1 MSSLLGVCLVS
12 LVLFE
17 ALQSSALDSKCY
29 FGLGLESG
37 SITNDQITAS
47 ANTSSPTSGRLNH
60 DHGAWCFRS
69 SDSIDEVFFSV
80 DLGQVRLISGFQSQ
94 GPPQSKHGVEYL
106 RYVGLR
112 VALSLD
118 GSSWRDCCGD
128 LFYADDKSDSQGV
141 ISTHSFHRVETAR
154 YIRIL
159 ASSGV
164 RWVGH
169 EEKCFRFEVLGC
181 SLDDLSRRFQPE
193 IHLMFNALPA
203 GFLDIQWTKPEVEV
217 ANRERVFLESE
228 RFLAKLVT
236 EEGQRPEITQFNLTT
251 PGFIS
256 ANPVFGAK
264 YQVEITCVYQGFAIN
279 CGRYEKEA
287 VLKAPSSCFLHVS
300 PCSIADRIDF
310 IRPHRFRATSLED
323 GSVVVKWTETRHGW
337 RSPNM
342 RLKVEDNGGN
352 VIEEI
357 GDSIQKV
364 ITLPNLQKTNDYKLV
379 FTPYGPNIPNE
390 VKEHTGTLV
399 LMTKWNSTK
408 DHHHSFVAD
417 VDFQSQIQWSGQ
429 IRSTWEPARAI
440 MESKKANVYSEF
452 EAQGYI
458 ISLRPLGGSEDD
470 ILQTANLSYVDN
482 AFSFG
487 GILMGNSYQLSLDCI
502 FQNQVIPCGNTVIA
516 SGSPVHFVESNSS
529 MVLYMET
536 SLPDQWGN
544 LESECVSSGGHLVS
558 LDHYYLEEALARNTN
573 LSSYWSGGNI
583 CPNSPAPPDSMWSDG
598 SAELSTNFAFNS
610 GLDGGHCCI
619 KVDIVEQPRSNS
631 SSVWKGENCASYLHG
646 ICEYKVT
653 DYLDEPVNLV
663 GTAISP
669 ESINLTWS
677 GAMKFWQ
684 PQEFMVVYCHVK
696 SLSAASLPIRGNFC
710 RYDSVKNQSF
720 TIKSLQPFSEY
731 NVSIIGRLPPFEKM
745 VSAVGNART
754 LPMSDVEWII
764 TPKGHLI
771 VSWLKKIAKFEESDI
786 VMLSLKHLDG
796 NVSSNYTGTASE
808 VRVTSLQLGGLY
820 EFVLIDPK
828 FETSYGPI
836 SIEAYPNCSSG
847 ARIGLYCSQVGTSL
861 TSEARAD
868 SACQG
873 YPLENQ
879 TRSLEPIGLQNG
891 TYDLVWMGKEARHQN
906 RHVNTSSM
914 EEEDTEKE
922 SRIRFPDTRSS
933 SGAESCQAWSIAQER
948 LRGYP
953 CEEIL
958 PVLCQNEIPF
968 ESNAPNRS
976 SLRIIP
982 GPTHVVLSWDA
993 EADQGW
999 QTNYTVRVTPQTVL
1013 LDPMDTLGL
1022 NDTLNRTGRLENDSN
1037 IPLEFNII
1045 SSSAPPINLTNLW
1058 PESEYS
1064 VELITSLGP
1073 KFKTTLQLDNIFTTA
1088 NDSKMPAEIVG
1099 YTMVA
1104 DDYRTAEFSIMS
1116 FVMVILLLCI
1126 IILVLSGTI
1135 PVYADNAMQVC
1146 FQISLFLF
1154 TLCLL
1159 LAGTDGPWSWDPED
1173 QTWCALATGFLALFI
1188 LTALTF
1194 LLLESLCIVH
1204 KLVPWVT
1211 CPLLDNIPILVA
1223 IGFLVPLLYIVIV
1236 VPILYTDLMP
1246 DQRRVCWLNLSKDA
1260 SAAILVPISLLFLGT
1275 LIILLISFFS
1285 GSKERLMSASYHV
1298 RSSTL
1303 RYTRY
1308 VLMLILGLLG
1318 LVLGLGLSATH
1329 LSSSGLLVTFMVFFL
1344 ILALVILI
1352 LRCFLDKQ
1360 VLLQIKRLR
1369 KSNEEIGETYLT
1381 RNSARAES
1389 RSAYSRKS
1397 IASGQ
1402 SRTKS
1407 IVSHNQVAPQ
1417 RQSITPVESEEDPAE
1432 NRSPDEL
1439 IRGPRQIPSNR
1450 FGRLSRKSS
1459 SSTTTRTTHNSD
1471 HLRSSASSWIWPHSV
1486 KRPATDSEAT
1496 TVDCDWQHS
1505 KNALWRELENNSPYS
1520 ASNRKALRRFR
1531 RICSEQYTPILLRS
1545 HGLHGSVSPSM
1556 DAMDPPAKYTSPFGD
1571 TDLRPVIPDGQG
1583 RLRSAGL
1590 KDAYFSLP
1598 NTPDTEDPM
1607 KGLAIAR
1614 PFLQLSTEIGG
1625 ESYI

>member
-1360 VLLQIKRLR
+1360 FLP
-1369 KSNEEIGETYLT
+1369 T
-1381 RNSARAES
+1381 
-1389 RSAYSRKS
+1389 
-1397 IASGQ
+1397 
-1402 SRTKS
+1402 
-1407 IVSHNQVAPQ
+1407 
-1417 RQSITPVESEEDPAE
+1417 
-1432 NRSPDEL
+1432 
-1439 IRGPRQIPSNR
+1439 
-1450 FGRLSRKSS
+1450 
-1459 SSTTTRTTHNSD
+1459 
-1471 HLRSSASSWIWPHSV
+1471 
-1486 KRPATDSEAT
+1486 
-1496 TVDCDWQHS
+1496 
-1505 KNALWRELENNSPYS
+1505 
-1520 ASNRKALRRFR
+1520 
-1531 RICSEQYTPILLRS
+1531 
-1545 HGLHGSVSPSM
+1545 GLGV
-1556 DAMDPPAKYTSPFGD
+1556 
-1571 TDLRPVIPDGQG
+1571 
-1583 RLRSAGL
+1583 
-1590 KDAYFSLP
+1590 
-1598 NTPDTEDPM
+1598 
-1607 KGLAIAR
+1607 
-1614 PFLQLSTEIGG
+1614 
-1625 ESYI
+1625 